1 MEEKKIYI
9 KNERFMEFIDEL
21 ATHIV
26 EDNFDVDVWKKV
38 GINEYVFTDKAQ
50 EIYNRKYDM
59 IENMLNDIM
68 KVYSDNDL
76 NLIL

>member
-26 EDNFDVDVWKKV
+26 DDNFDVDGWKKV
-38 GINEYVFTDKAQ
+38 GINEYVFTDKAE
-50 EIYNRKYDM
+50 EIYNRKYGM

-68 KVYSDNDL
+68 KVYCDNDL
-76 NLIL
+76 H

>member
-50 EIYNRKYDM
+50 EIYNRKYGM

-68 KVYSDNDL
+68 KV
-76 NLIL
+76 